1 MFAEN
6 IIAFVVTAT
15 ALTMAPGLDTA
26 MVLRSALA
34 NGGRH

>member
-26 MVLRSALA
+26 MGPSICAR
-34 NGGRH
+34 